1 MPVPQ
6 NEFWAHVLPPY
17 QLSSNN
23 FNSAAIGVKIRSKG
37 RSHNFTKCEIAKCD
51 LECSLIYDPAL
62 LLGGELSKKSY
73 TC

>member
-23 FNSAAIGVKIRSKG
+23 FNSAAIGVKFRSKG
-37 RSHNFTKCEIAKCD
+37 RSDHFTKYVIAECD
-51 LECSLIYDPAL
+51 LWWSLIYGPAL
-62 LLGGELSKKSY
+62 SIF
-73 TC
+73 